1 MEKELFDNIREL
13 LRLKN
18 ICCNQVDICGINL
31 YNDEIHIDDVRST
44 FPEGEETISYRGS
57 VDYPIMVT
65 KRIDGITFYSLYE
78 NEERKEEIEK
88 NTGKREE
95 D

>member
-1 MEKELFDNIREL
+1 MEKELFDNLKEF
-13 LRLKN
+13 LRLKKL
-18 ICCNQVDICGINL
+18 CSNQLGICGVSP
-31 YNDEIHIDDVRST
+31 YSDEIHIDDIRNV